1 MAGRKKAMK
10 KKMPKS
16 ANLGT
21 RGGGFP
27 RKTAAAKPIILCK
40 KNLSLAEIPEDDPSE
55 IFFIIFDRF

>member
-1 MAGRKKAMK
+1 MK

-27 RKTAAAKPIILCK
+27 RKTAAAKPMK
-40 KNLSLAEIPEDDPSE
+40 KKKKG
-55 IFFIIFDRF
+55 

>member
-27 RKTAAAKPIILCK
+27 RRDASAKPMKRK
-40 KNLSLAEIPEDDPSE
+40 KK
-55 IFFIIFDRF
+55 R